1 MALVVHIMQV
11 MRRLADYHLNQA
23 MTWDEMKQA
32 HRKFMRDYNMQVH
45 WAHRE
50 RQDNRHSPNDLL
62 RGVLARTV
70 PEPVLARILYATHFT
85 RYLNRSGYIRF
96 RNWRF
101 YAEAG
106 LARSEVQVHIY
117 TSTLKVEY
125 QETDLAVYTVE
136 WQDDNKHI
144 KDVTNPRVIE
154 TRYRSPQLTLWS
166 LGPEEWLLFKKLPDY
181 AARKKRRPIGVIQLP
196 LPPLDIPAQAM

>member
-1 MALVVHIMQV
+1 
-11 MRRLADYHLNQA
+11 
-23 MTWDEMKQA
+23 
-32 HRKFMRDYNMQVH
+32 MQVH

-50 RQDNRHSPNDLL
+50 RQDNRHSPNEVL
-62 RGVLARTV
+62 RRVLARTV
-70 PEPVLARILYATHFT
+70 PEPIARILYATHFT
-85 RYLNRSGYIRF
+85 RYLDRSGYIRF

-106 LARSEVQVHIY
+106 LARSKVQVHIY

-125 QETDLAVYTVE
+125 QETDLALYTIE

-144 KDVTNPRVIE
+144 KDASNPRVIE

-166 LGPEEWLLFKKLPDY
+166 LGPDEWLLFKRLPDY
-181 AARKKRRPIGVIQLP
+181 AARKKRRPSGMIQLP
-196 LPPLDIPAQAM
+196 LLPLNTRAQTI

>member
-1 MALVVHIMQV
+1 
-11 MRRLADYHLNQA
+11 
-23 MTWDEMKQA
+23 MKQA
-32 HRKFMRDYNMQVH
+32 HRKFERDYNMQVH

-50 RQDNRHSPNDLL
+50 RRDNRLSPNDVL

-70 PEPVLARILYATHFT
+70 PEPILARILYATQFT

-106 LARSEVQVHIY
+106 LARSPVTVHIY

-125 QETDLAVYTVE
+125 QETDLALYRVE

-154 TRYRSPQLTLWS
+154 TRYRSPQLAPWS
-166 LGPEEWLLFKKLPDY
+166 LDPDEWLLFKKLPDY
-181 AARKKRRPIGVIQLP
+181 AARKKRKQVGVIQLF
-196 LPPLDIPAQAM
+196 LLPLDTSSQAM